1 MSIIIRRIKG
11 IMLVSGALTS
21 TMLLAALAPATA
33 LHSTFGET
41 LSGPLA
47 ELVVRNWGILIG
59 IIGVMLMYGAVD
71 PQYRRVSL
79 VMAIVS
85 KVAFIALVLSNG
97 TRFLAYGAGTAVLV
111 DSVMVAMFAAYLI
124 ATRRPASVP
133 AHHVR
138 S

>member
-1 MSIIIRRIKG
+1 MSIIIRHIKG

-85 KVAFIALVLSNG
+85 KVAFIVLVLSNG

>member
-1 MSIIIRRIKG
+1 MSIIIRHIKG

-33 LHSTFGET
+33 LHSTFGDT

-47 ELVVRNWGILIG
+47 ELVVRNWGVLIG

-97 TRFLAYGAGTAVLV
+97 ARFLAYGAGTAVLV
-111 DSVMVAMFAAYLI
+111 DSVMVATFVAYLI